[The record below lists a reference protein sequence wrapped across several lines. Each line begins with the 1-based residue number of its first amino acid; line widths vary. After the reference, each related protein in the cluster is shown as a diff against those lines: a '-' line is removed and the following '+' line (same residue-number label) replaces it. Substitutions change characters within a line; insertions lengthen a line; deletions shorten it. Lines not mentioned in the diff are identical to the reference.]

1 MPHQGALEQRY
12 PWARIAASADTIV
25 PHRAPFPLARRFAQI
40 CTTVVAEAYA
50 GIIDDPLFGPA
61 VCFGLGG
68 IFVEIFKDTVT
79 ELAPLSRDDALRMI
93 NRLKA
98 APLLQGARGRPRGDV
113 EALADLLVRL
123 GDFAIAHA
131 GNFRSLDLNP
141 IIVKPVGEGVVAVDI
156 ALDLAVEPDTDSDA
170 AKAAE

>member
-1 MPHQGALEQRY
+1 MVTG
-12 PWARIAASADTIV
+12 
-25 PHRAPFPLARRFAQI
+25 
-40 CTTVVAEAYA
+40 VAEAYA

-79 ELAPLSRDDALRMI
+79 ELAPLLRDDALGMI
-93 NRLKA
+93 NRIKA

-113 EALADLLVRL
+113 EALAALLVRL

-131 GNFRSLDLNP
+131 GHFRSLDLNP
-141 IIVKPVGEGVVAVDI
+141 IIVKPAGEGVVAVDL
-156 ALDLAVEPDTDSDA
+156 AVDLAVEPDTDA